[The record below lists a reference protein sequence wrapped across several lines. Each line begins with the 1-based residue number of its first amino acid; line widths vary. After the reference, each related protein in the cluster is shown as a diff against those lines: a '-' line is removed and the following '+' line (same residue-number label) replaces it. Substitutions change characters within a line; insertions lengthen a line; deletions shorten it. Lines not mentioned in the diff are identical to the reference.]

1 MKLTEIHQ
9 GSQCF
14 YKGSLATTKEKLG
27 HITHFLPLSSPCV
40 NLTFFPVQMRGAM
53 EDLKKSTKA
62 LEEDVNINKEDFRRA
77 INQVIKQAKE
87 GPEFLQQKGPG
98 LINKLANDYID
109 EVRWLL
115 LLFMKR
121 D

>member
-1 MKLTEIHQ
+1 MK
-9 GSQCF
+9 
-14 YKGSLATTKEKLG
+14 
-27 HITHFLPLSSPCV
+27 
-40 NLTFFPVQMRGAM
+40 GAM

-109 EVRWLL
+109 EVRMRTTYCNFSWKEIQNFEKLISEFFVEKVMCDPKYFL
-115 LLFMKR
+115 KLV
-121 D
+121 

>member
-1 MKLTEIHQ
+1 
-9 GSQCF
+9 
-14 YKGSLATTKEKLG
+14 
-27 HITHFLPLSSPCV
+27 
-40 NLTFFPVQMRGAM
+40 M

-109 EVRWLL
+109 EVRMRTIAAFHEKRFKILENQFRNSLL
-115 LLFMKR
+115 KKSCMAQSPGFFLGTFREVMGGTWPPMG
-121 D
+121 

>member
-1 MKLTEIHQ
+1 MK
-9 GSQCF
+9 
-14 YKGSLATTKEKLG
+14 
-27 HITHFLPLSSPCV
+27 
-40 NLTFFPVQMRGAM
+40 GAM

-109 EVRWLL
+109 EVR
-115 LLFMKR
+115 MRTTYCNATSHEKR
-121 D
+121 FKILEN

>member
-1 MKLTEIHQ
+1 MK
-9 GSQCF
+9 
-14 YKGSLATTKEKLG
+14 
-27 HITHFLPLSSPCV
+27 
-40 NLTFFPVQMRGAM
+40 GAM

-109 EVRWLL
+109 EVRMRIAASHEKRFKILENWFRNSLL
-115 LLFMKR
+115 RKSCVTLNTF
-121 D
+121 